1 MGTMTEPIFLIT
13 GATGYL
19 GKRLVRSSATR
30 GRVYASS
37 RHPDIAAPAA
47 TPVRL
52 DVADRDAVLRVVD
65 EIRPTAILHAAA
77 VNPGQGDDEAMWR
90 VNAAGSAHVAE
101 AARDGGSRLVAVS
114 TDVVHDGRH
123 GPYDDDAVA
132 NPINPYGRSKAAGES
147 GVLLF
152 APDAAIVRTSLMYGF
167 EEMDRG
173 TAGFAERLR
182 RGDPVMLFRDALRN
196 PIRVD
201 TLAEAIVELA
211 QADYSGTLNIAGRH
225 ALSREAFGRAMLQ
238 YWGVDTKDLIQAG
251 RAADVSKSIPLDL
264 RLVVERGERLLGVD
278 FGGVDTVVGP
288 AYDGRG
294 G

>member
-1 MGTMTEPIFLIT
+1 MGTMTESIFLIT

-19 GKRLVRSSATR
+19 GKRLVRSAATR
-30 GRVYASS
+30 GRVYAAS
-37 RHPDIAAPAA
+37 RRPEVAPPAA

-52 DVADRDAVLRVVD
+52 DVADRDDVLRIVD
-65 EIRPTAILHAAA
+65 KMRPTVILHAAA
-77 VNPGQGDDEAMWR
+77 VNPGQGDDGAMWR
-90 VNAAGSAHVAE
+90 VNAEGSAHVAE

-132 NPINPYGRSKAAGES
+132 NPINPYGRSKAAGEL

-152 APDAAIVRTSLMYGF
+152 APDAAVVRTSLMYGF

-173 TAGFAERLR
+173 TAGFVERLG
-182 RGDPVMLFRDALRN
+182 RGEPVMLFRDALRN

-211 QADYSGTLNIAGRH
+211 RVDYSGTLNIAGRQ
-225 ALSREAFGRAMLQ
+225 AVSREAFGRAMLR
-238 YWGVDTKDLIQAG
+238 YWGVDTRDLIQAG
-251 RAADVSKSIPLDL
+251 RAADVSDSIPLDL

-278 FGGVDTVVGP
+278 LGGVP
-288 AYDGRG
+288 S
-294 G
+294 